1 MTIEEDVI
9 KLRLKGMTYNEIA
22 KELNINNYIIYTVL
36 KDNYMVSTRGNKK
49 ISRREKNKARA
60 EELVNSGLS
69 IEEAAKEMKLTVTT
83 IINYFSGKN

>member
-22 KELNINNYIIYTVL
+22 KELNVNNYIIYTVL

-69 IEEAAKEMKLTVTT
+69 IEDAAKEMNLTVTT

>member
-22 KELNINNYIIYTVL
+22 KELNVNNYIIYTVL
-36 KDNYMVSTRGNKK
+36 KDNYMVSTRWNKK
-49 ISRREKNKARA
+49 ISRREKNKTRA
-60 EELVNSGLS
+60 EELMNSGLS
-69 IEEAAKEMKLTVTT
+69 IEEAAKEMNLTVTT

>member
-9 KLRLKGMTYNEIA
+9 NLRLKGMTYNEIA
-22 KELNINNYIIYTVL
+22 KELNVNNYIIYTVL

-60 EELVNSGLS
+60 EELVSSGLS
-69 IEEAAKEMKLTVTT
+69 IEEAAKEMNLTVTT